1 MRKRTVFLASLSA
14 LGLTALVVAQDN
26 GVKSVIGNVF
36 LQNTTPGTAQVGHAT
51 LTGTFRAGQVFVQ
64 QASTATIPIVGN
76 SLSTSG
82 NTVGGSFSS
91 ASPSGIAVRG
101 TATAM
106 SGSNIGVRGE
116 SRSSQGTGVLG
127 QANGEDA
134 FGVWARSLNGFGPAL
149 VAENAAGGVSARF
162 LGSTQTFGSAFVQG
176 TLSVHSS
183 DASDNFRAYD
193 TGVASQVDFLRAGN
207 SASGRVLVGSN
218 EAKFELFSQ
227 NAQQVL
233 LLADSNGV
241 GHVVADVKNFVQPDP
256 DSESR
261 NIVYASLEGPEA
273 AAYIRG
279 TARLI
284 NGSVFVALPRH
295 FQNVSTPD
303 GMTVQLTPCS
313 ADSEGLAVVSQTT
326 SGFRVRELH
335 KGQGTYE
342 FHWEVKAVRRGFTDY
357 QVYEPWDR
365 HIPPGSGRDDALQA
379 RRLNAQ
385 KVYGIHYAPQRP

>member
-1 MRKRTVFLASLSA
+1 MRKRTVFLASLSV

-64 QASTATIPIVGN
+64 QASTATVPIVGN

-149 VAENAAGGVSARF
+149 VAENAAAGVSARF

-176 TLSVHSS
+176 TLSVHGSN
-183 DASDNFRAYD
+183 ASDVFRAYD

-256 DSESR
+256 DDEAR

-273 AAYIRG
+273 AAYVRGTGRLIRG
-279 TARLI
+279 SA
-284 NGSVFVALPRH
+284 FVP
-295 FQNVSTPD
+295 
-303 GMTVQLTPCS
+303 
-313 ADSEGLAVVSQTT
+313 SEGRNTVP
-326 SGFRVRELH
+326 FR
-335 KGQGTYE
+335 
-342 FHWEVKAVRRGFTDY
+342 RR
-357 QVYEPWDR
+357 R
-365 HIPPGSGRDDALQA
+365 
-379 RRLNAQ
+379 
-385 KVYGIHYAPQRP
+385 